1 MRQQAQSD
9 FKGWEIEQQNICSL
23 HLHGNEIEFSN
34 DPVTKMEKRLFL
46 GTESDLWDQLLT
58 KSKESPNFSRFNRT
72 VSPDNQES
80 RKFGFDLL
88 LHGNSKYYFYVEIQ
102 YNTQ

>member
-34 DPVTKMEKRLFL
+34 DPVTKMEKRPFL
-46 GTESDLWDQLLT
+46 GTESDLWDQL
-58 KSKESPNFSRFNRT
+58 
-72 VSPDNQES
+72 
-80 RKFGFDLL
+80 
-88 LHGNSKYYFYVEIQ
+88 
-102 YNTQ
+102 